1 MRLRGAAH
9 FFKHITED
17 AIFPL
22 LLASDILKSSIKF
35 IDVDTL
41 GVDDF
46 NFSRLELPVFLSN
59 ICFFLLFVKKV

>member
-1 MRLRGAAH
+1 MRLRGATH

-17 AIFPL
+17 AVFPG
-22 LLASDILKSSIKF
+22 LLASNILKSSIKF
-35 IDVDTL
+35 IDVDAL

-46 NFSRLELPVFLSN
+46 NFNRLKLAVFLSN